1 MIFNHDEFLSYW
13 ETSYG
18 REASAVQLKGFRPG
32 TAPKELL
39 DKAINKDEVFN
50 KAASLAVRDALKE
63 ITKENSWEIIDQPRV
78 EILESDAGLK
88 FKAALIVFPKVT
100 LGNYKKIAKSVL
112 SDKKE
117 IKIEQDEV
125 DKTIDW
131 VLKSRAQII
140 RVNREAKK
148 GDVVEIN
155 LDGNKDKFVLGEGQ
169 IRDGLEDKI
178 VGHKEGDKFDG
189 VELLGVYDRKVP
201 ELNDDFAKSAG
212 NFKNVEELKNSIKE
226 GILKEKQDKET
237 EKNRLKI
244 LEEII
249 KSAQIDMPEILVDK
263 TLENMVHEYR
273 HYMEHMKN
281 LKDRPSEEDL
291 SKRLKP
297 EAEKRVASEL
307 IINQI
312 ARQEH
317 LEPTTA
323 EVEAETNTFLK
334 SMDRSGALKID
345 PKRVYDYSYDII
357 KNRKVFGFLE
367 SA

>member
-39 DKAINKDEVFN
+39 DKAIDKDEVFN

-63 ITKENSWEIIDQPRV
+63 ITQENSWEIIDQPRV
-78 EILESDAGLK
+78 EILESDTGLK
-88 FKAALIVFPKVT
+88 FKATLIVFPEVV

-117 IKIEQDEV
+117 VKIEQDEV

-140 RVNREAKK
+140 RVGREAKK
-148 GDVVEIN
+148 GDIVEIN

-169 IRDGLEDKI
+169 MRDGLEDKI
-178 VGHKEGDKFDG
+178 VGHKESDKFDG
-189 VELLGVYDRKVP
+189 VELVGVYDRKAP
-201 ELNDDFAKSAG
+201 ELNDDFVRSIGKFNS
-212 NFKNVEELKNSIKE
+212 VEEFKNSIKE
-226 GILKEKQDKET
+226 GILKEKQDKEI
-237 EKNRLKI
+237 EKNRLRI
-244 LEEII
+244 LSEII
-249 KSAQIDMPEILVDK
+249 KSAKIDMPEILVDK

-281 LKDRPSEEDL
+281 LKNRPSEEDL
-291 SKRLKP
+291 NKRLKP

-312 ARQEH
+312 AKEEH
-317 LEPTTA
+317 LEPITA
-323 EVEAETNTFLK
+323 EVEAEVNTFLK
-334 SMDRSGALKID
+334 SRNNSEASKID
-345 PKRVYDYSYDII
+345 PRRVYDYSYDII
-357 KNRKVFGFLE
+357 KNKKVFEFLE
-367 SA
+367 SV